1 MGETM
6 RGLWLEDQPLS
17 FRADLPMPELDA
29 DEVLIKVLLA
39 EVCSTDLEMV
49 RGYYPFEGIPG
60 YEFIGLVADK
70 NGHPGLRGNRV
81 VGDIDRNQLEKNP
94 LSENKSML

>member
-29 DEVLIKVLLA
+29 DEVSARCI
-39 EVCSTDLEMV
+39 
-49 RGYYPFEGIPG
+49 
-60 YEFIGLVADK
+60 
-70 NGHPGLRGNRV
+70 
-81 VGDIDRNQLEKNP
+81 
-94 LSENKSML
+94 

>member
-1 MGETM
+1 
-6 RGLWLEDQPLS
+6 
-17 FRADLPMPELDA
+17 
-29 DEVLIKVLLA
+29 
-39 EVCSTDLEMV
+39 MV

>member
-39 EVCSTDLEMV
+39 
-49 RGYYPFEGIPG
+49 GYVSPT
-60 YEFIGLVADK
+60 
-70 NGHPGLRGNRV
+70 LRW
-81 VGDIDRNQLEKNP
+81 
-94 LSENKSML
+94 